1 MANDIETVL
10 SIAGRHTTA
19 GAAEETV
26 IVNVDGVVGPI
37 LVPANQSLIISDW
50 AICAPVATQWR
61 LQQSNDGVTFYDIAL
76 GAIPG
81 ATDSPTLL
89 IHPRTGW
96 VVVGGANVSLRV
108 RAETPG
114 GASVV
119 TTTLR
124 GYRQTA

>member
-1 MANDIETVL
+1 MANDIETVT
-10 SIAGRHTTA
+10 SIAARHTTA

-26 IVNVDGVVGPI
+26 ILNENGVVGPI
-37 LVPANQSLIISDW
+37 LVPLNQSLIISDW

-76 GAIPG
+76 GMIPG
-81 ATDSPTLL
+81 VVSAPTVVLN
-89 IHPRTGW
+89 PRTGW
-96 VVVGGANVSLRV
+96 VIVGGANVSIRV